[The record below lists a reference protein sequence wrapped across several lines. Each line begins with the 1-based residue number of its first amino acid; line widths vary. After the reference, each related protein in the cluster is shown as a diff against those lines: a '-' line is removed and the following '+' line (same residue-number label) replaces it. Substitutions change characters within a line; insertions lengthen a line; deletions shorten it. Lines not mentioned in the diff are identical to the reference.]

1 MGEAANGTAGRGE
14 DEARVF
20 INHMRLE
27 VTLSEVRIDVGQ
39 VAPDAEEPDV
49 KGRFVT
55 SPDYLAGMRNRIGN
69 AVDLYEARFGTI
81 AEGGLAGELKAGGHG

>member
-1 MGEAANGTAGRGE
+1 MGEAADESAGSGN
-14 DEARVF
+14 DGARVF

-39 VAPDAEEPDV
+39 VAAGAAEPDV

-55 SPDYLAGMRNRIGN
+55 SPDYLAGMRQRIGC
-69 AVDLYEARFGTI
+69 AVDLYETRFGAI
-81 AEGGLAGELKAGGHG
+81 AEGGLAGEIEAKGRG